1 MQLQSL
7 HVIAVRELDLLLTKN
22 IALLTL
28 KGKQRH
34 QFLNFDTNSAG
45 SF

>member
-1 MQLQSL
+1 MQLQRL
-7 HVIAVRELDLLLTKN
+7 HFIAARELDLLLTKN

-28 KGKQRH
+28 KGKQTH
-34 QFLNFDTNSAG
+34 QLLNFDTSSAG